1 MDTKQKIGVG
11 IFVVIVWVICIV
23 VKQYLP
29 GAGAD
34 LATVMTLAQAV
45 LVGLGVTHLSDS
57 ATAKK
62 DAVNPP
68 ADSPDSGA

>member
-11 IFVVIVWVICIV
+11 VFTVLVWIACIV
-23 VKQYLP
+23 IKHFV
-29 GAGAD
+29 ADVSSD